1 MFSALFGN
9 GNKTTEK
16 PVTITKEEPT
26 TTKNDTNEYIQH
38 LRETKNNLNGFNK
51 TLLAIRS
58 DVNSL
63 LEKSFEKS
71 NTMEKLVEARENLH
85 SQITE
90 LYNAMQVEET
100 RIGSIAQVNLSG
112 GRRRKTNRRR
122 GKTNRRRRIH

>member
-16 PVTITKEEPT
+16 SVTITKEEPT
-26 TTKNDTNEYIQH
+26 TSKSDTNEYIQH

-63 LEKSFEKS
+63 LEKS
-71 NTMEKLVEARENLH
+71 NTMEKLIEARKNLH
-85 SQITE
+85 AQITE

-122 GKTNRRRRIH
+122 GKTNRRNRKY

>member
-26 TTKNDTNEYIQH
+26 TSKSDTDEYIQH
-38 LRETKNNLNGFNK
+38 LRETKNKLNDFNK

-63 LEKSFEKS
+63 LEKS
-71 NTMEKLVEARENLH
+71 NTMEKLIEARKNLH
-85 SQITE
+85 AQITE

-122 GKTNRRRRIH
+122 GKTNRRHRKY

>member
-16 PVTITKEEPT
+16 SVTITKEEPT
-26 TTKNDTNEYIQH
+26 TSKNDTNEYIQH
-38 LRETKNNLNGFNK
+38 LRETKNKLNDFNK

-63 LEKSFEKS
+63 LEKS
-71 NTMEKLVEARENLH
+71 NTMEKLVEARKNLH
-85 SQITE
+85 EQITE
-90 LYNAMQVEET
+90 LYNNMQVEET

-122 GKTNRRRRIH
+122 GKTNRRNRKY

>member
-26 TTKNDTNEYIQH
+26 TSKSDTNEYIQH
-38 LRETKNNLNGFNK
+38 LRETKNNLNGFNI

-63 LEKSFEKS
+63 LEKS
-71 NTMEKLVEARENLH
+71 NTMEKLIEARRNLH
-85 SQITE
+85 AQITE

-122 GKTNRRRRIH
+122 GKTNRRHRKY

>member
-16 PVTITKEEPT
+16 SVTITKEEPT
-26 TTKNDTNEYIQH
+26 TSKNDTNEYIQH
-38 LRETKNNLNGFNK
+38 LRETKNNLTGFNK

-63 LEKSFEKS
+63 LEKS
-71 NTMEKLVEARENLH
+71 NTMEKLIEARKNLH
-85 SQITE
+85 KQITE

-122 GKTNRRRRIH
+122 GKTNRRNRKY